1 VLTAPVLHS
10 VAGLCGEATAAVR
23 EARTEHDLVPLPA
36 RDAHAVALQYLDDD
50 RVALG
55 PEIAPVLVALADLE
69 RDGPDPV
76 EECGVVERVGDR
88 GRRAVAPRLAVHA
101 GVGVDLEP
109 PLPRL
114 ALLFGLIENAARSE
128 VAASHPRFE
137 VLMDVVPQRP

>member
-1 VLTAPVLHS
+1 ERNLADGEVRLRRGRDRWLPVREPHPG
-10 VAGLCGEATAAVR
+10 VGLLGEDTAAVR
-23 EARTEHDLVPLPA
+23 DARTDHARVPLPA
-36 RDAHAVALQYLDDD
+36 RDADAVALQYLDDD

-101 GVGVDLEP
+101 GVG
-109 PLPRL
+109 
-114 ALLFGLIENAARSE
+114 
-128 VAASHPRFE
+128 
-137 VLMDVVPQRP
+137 